1 MKDVWLNP
9 KHVRDPAKR
18 THRRFRVPLSGS
30 LTKLCSI
37 RNEFLFA
44 ATVAS
49 GTNDRKG
56 EILSDL
62 NLSDAEQR
70 ALVDAHGVEE
80 ESVDEDLD
88 LTHPFDPSKI
98 RVTTEP
104 RTIDLLVRRINHGE
118 IDLAPA
124 FQRRA
129 RLWKLHKKGQLI
141 ESILL
146 RIPLP
151 VFYVSATEDDLWA
164 VVDGLQRLT
173 TIHDFMSDAF
183 PLSGLEYLEQLDGMT
198 FSKLPRPMQRRIE
211 ETSLLIN
218 IIQPGT
224 PDEVMINIFRRLNT
238 GGLPLTG
245 QEIRNALYKGQVREF
260 LAEMVAT
267 PEFISA
273 TDGRVSDDRM
283 DAQECVLRFAA
294 FYTNGWKAYDRN
306 DLDAYLSEA
315 MRQLNALP
323 AADLAAIGTQF
334 KVAMQTA
341 YQIFD
346 KDAFRKRYDI
356 NADRKPVSKALFES
370 WSVSLAELTDA
381 EREKLISQRA
391 LLIDKF
397 IETMRDDRFFEVSI
411 SSSTGTVQRVH
422 KRFGAI
428 EEVIV
433 SALESEEVKNA

>member
-1 MKDVWLNP
+1 MSD
-9 KHVRDPAKR
+9 
-18 THRRFRVPLSGS
+18 TIF
-30 LTKLCSI
+30 T
-37 RNEFLFA
+37 E
-44 ATVAS
+44 
-49 GTNDRKG
+49 G
-56 EILSDL
+56 E
-62 NLSDAEQR
+62 QQ
-70 ALVDAHGVEE
+70 ALEKAFGVEE
-80 ESVDEDLD
+80 ETVDESVQLI
-88 LTHPFDPSKI
+88 HPFDPNKI

-104 RTIDLLVRRINHGE
+104 KTIDLIVRRINHGE

-129 RLWKLHKKGQLI
+129 RLWKPHKKGQLI

-173 TIHDFMSDAF
+173 TIHDFLSDEFA
-183 PLSGLEYLEQLDGMT
+183 LTGLEYLDQLEGLR

-245 QEIRNALYKGQVREF
+245 QEIRNALYKGQVRDF
-260 LAEMVAT
+260 LSEMVAT
-267 PEFISA
+267 PEFKRA
-273 TDGRVSDDRM
+273 TDGRVRDDRM

-294 FYTNGWKAYDRN
+294 FQMNGWETYDRN

-323 AADLAAIGTQF
+323 SNELRGIGENF
-334 KVAMQTA
+334 RGAMQTA
-341 YQIFD
+341 YEIFHD
-346 KDAFRKRYDI
+346 DAFRKRYSR
-356 NADRKPVSKALFES
+356 NADRKPVSKALFEA
-370 WSVSLAELTDA
+370 WSVNLAKLTGE
-381 EREKLISQRA
+381 ERQRLVA
-391 LLIDKF
+391 ARNELIDGF
-397 IETMRDDRFFEVSI
+397 TSTMCDDRFFDVSI

-422 KRFGAI
+422 KRFSTI
-428 EEVIV
+428 ESLIV
-433 SALESEEVKNA
+433 SVFTKQDEEATR

>member
-1 MKDVWLNP
+1 MSPSTGACP
-9 KHVRDPAKR
+9 KIKAPCP
-18 THRRFRVPLSGS
+18 FRVGALRVTIWREGIFVSNAIF
-30 LTKLCSI
+30 T
-37 RNEFLFA
+37 E
-44 ATVAS
+44 
-49 GTNDRKG
+49 G
-56 EILSDL
+56 EQL
-62 NLSDAEQR
+62 
-70 ALVDAHGVEE
+70 ALENALGVEE
-80 ESVDEDLD
+80 EAVDESVELI
-88 LTHPFDPSKI
+88 HPFDPSKI

-104 RTIDLLVRRINHGE
+104 KTIDLIVRRINHGE

-129 RLWKLHKKGQLI
+129 RLWKPHKKGQLI

-173 TIHDFMSDAF
+173 TIHDFLSDEFA
-183 PLSGLEYLEQLDGMT
+183 LTGLEYLEQLEGLR

-245 QEIRNALYKGQVREF
+245 QEIRNALYKGQVRDF

-267 PEFISA
+267 PDFKRA

-294 FYTNGWKAYDRN
+294 FHMNGWENYDRN

-315 MRQLNALP
+315 MRQLNALHS
-323 AADLAAIGTQF
+323 DELRRIGEDF
-334 KVAMQTA
+334 RLAMQTA
-341 YQIFD
+341 YELFRD
-346 KDAFRKRYDI
+346 DAFRKRYNRID
-356 NADRKPVSKALFES
+356 DRKPVSKALFEA
-370 WSVSLAELTDA
+370 WSVSLAKLTGEERQRIVAASDELMDA
-381 EREKLISQRA
+381 
-391 LLIDKF
+391 F
-397 IETMRDDRFFEVSI
+397 IATMCEDRFFDVSI

-422 KRFGAI
+422 KRFGTI
-428 EEVIV
+428 ENLIV
-433 SALESEEVKNA
+433 SVLTNLDEEAPR

>member
-1 MKDVWLNP
+1 MS
-9 KHVRDPAKR
+9 
-18 THRRFRVPLSGS
+18 TS
-30 LTKLCSI
+30 
-37 RNEFLFA
+37 
-44 ATVAS
+44 
-49 GTNDRKG
+49 
-56 EILSDL
+56 ILSDTENNAL
-62 NLSDAEQR
+62 NEAS
-70 ALVDAHGVEE
+70 GVEE
-80 ESVDEDLD
+80 ETDDETVEF
-88 LTHPFDPSKI
+88 THPFDPNKI

-104 RTIDLLVRRINHGE
+104 RTIDLIVRRIDHRE

-129 RLWKLHKKGQLI
+129 RLWKSNKKGQLI

-146 RIPLP
+146 KIPLP
-151 VFYVSATEDDLWA
+151 VFYVSATEDDMWA

-173 TIHDFMSDAF
+173 TIHDFLSDAF
-183 PLSGLEYLEQLDGMT
+183 PLTGLEYLSQLEGIT

-245 QEIRNALYKGQVREF
+245 QEIRNALYKGPVREF

-267 PEFISA
+267 PEFQRA
-273 TDGRVSDDRM
+273 TDGRVSDARM

-294 FYTNGWKAYDRN
+294 FYINGWKNYDRN

-323 AADLAAIGTQF
+323 PDGLGAVGSKF
-334 KVAMQTA
+334 KLAMQSA
-341 YQIFD
+341 FSVFG
-346 KDAFRKRYDI
+346 KDAFRKRYGQND
-356 NADRKPVSKALFES
+356 DRKPVSKALFEA
-370 WSVSLAELTDA
+370 WSVSLATLSEDDLSNLVVNKD
-381 EREKLISQRA
+381 R
-391 LLIDKF
+391 LIDGF
-397 IETMRDDRFFEVSI
+397 ISTMREDRFFDVSI

-422 KRFGAI
+422 KRFETI
-428 EEVIV
+428 EDLIYLTLGKKGLNY
-433 SALESEEVKNA
+433 A